1 MSEVNESIEHQNPP
15 TPPHE
20 DVVVEKPLSEAER
33 KKALRTDAQAR
44 LELLANR
51 SSEVSVQEQARA
63 LFLSLIYWDKPLH
76 SGLAL
81 VGSLALLVL
90 TSYFSPL
97 RLISGFWTLAILGNL
112 LYVHSH
118 FQYKRLTGKD
128 VSNPH
133 EVRMRTTEGG
143 LVHRDMFDHY
153 VGVAVDAINLATHE
167 GAKIVLIEDTPRSL
181 SWLMWSVL
189 TYLATGWLST
199 KWIIGLGIVS
209 AFSLPKLYIENK
221 PLVDDHV
228 AKATVIAREQ
238 GAKAQALAKQHA
250 GPYYDKGIALGQQ
263 YNIIPKSKNE

>member
-1 MSEVNESIEHQNPP
+1 MSETTETIENRGPP

-20 DVVVEKPLSEAER
+20 DTTEVKPVSEAER
-33 KKALRTDAQAR
+33 KKALRADAAAR
-44 LELLANR
+44 LEILSDSNAN
-51 SSEVSVQEQARA
+51 VQDQVRA
-63 LFLSLIYWDKPLH
+63 LFYSLIYWDKPAH

-112 LYVHSH
+112 LYVHST

-128 VSNPH
+128 VTNPH
-133 EVRMRTTEGG
+133 EVRMKTTEGG
-143 LVHRDMFDHY
+143 LVTRDTFDHY

-181 SWLMWSVL
+181 SWLLWSVL

-199 KWIIGLGIVS
+199 KWIISTGIVFV
-209 AFSLPKLYIENK
+209 FSLPKLYIENK
-221 PLVDDHV
+221 PLVDEHV
-228 AKATVIAREQ
+228 TKATVIAREQ